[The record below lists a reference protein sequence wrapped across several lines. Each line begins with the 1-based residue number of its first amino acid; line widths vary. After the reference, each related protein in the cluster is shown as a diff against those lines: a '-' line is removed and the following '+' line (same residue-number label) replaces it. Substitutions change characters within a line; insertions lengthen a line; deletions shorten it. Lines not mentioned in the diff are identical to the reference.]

1 MPSTLWSGKPRA
13 PFPWFKQ
20 TRNQEIEEELLA
32 RFRTEAERQFNMR
45 EAYQKNIYIRDKYFR
60 LARKK
65 KLYDEYRR
73 KVFGKRVKEEYAK
86 ALHAALRTSWH
97 QMEAIEGLKDM
108 AAVEKVATKE
118 SLANREEWIR
128 TQQELDNFDLKR
140 EQELQTVEAALM
152 PKGKGKGAKGI
163 GKPPKGPL
171 PKGPAQP
178 VRKLA
183 AQKGA
188 KMPDQKQADLI
199 EMPDLVLMTQ
209 VRLLQI
215 HYIRQFSPD
224 VKTLKLF

>member
-1 MPSTLWSGKPRA
+1 
-13 PFPWFKQ
+13 
-20 TRNQEIEEELLA
+20 
-32 RFRTEAERQFNMR
+32 
-45 EAYQKNIYIRDKYFR
+45 
-60 LARKK
+60 
-65 KLYDEYRR
+65 
-73 KVFGKRVKEEYAK
+73 
-86 ALHAALRTSWH
+86 
-97 QMEAIEGLKDM
+97 
-108 AAVEKVATKE
+108 
-118 SLANREEWIR
+118 
-128 TQQELDNFDLKR
+128 
-140 EQELQTVEAALM
+140 M